1 MTIKNY
7 DEWIETNHNPNLLYI
22 FDHPSRILI
31 IGDSGSGKT
40 NVSLNLLKHQ
50 QPIIDKICLY
60 VKDLFKSKYKLL
72 FKRREKVGSKEPKN
86 PKALTDYSQTFDD
99 VNENLEAYNPIKK
112 RKVFN
117 IWWYDS
123 RYGS

>member
-72 FKRREKVGSKEPKN
+72 FKRREKVGIKEPKN
-86 PKALTDYSQTFDD
+86 PKALTHYSQTFDD
-99 VNENLEAYNPIKK
+99 VNENLEAYNPMKK

>member
-40 NVSLNLLKHQ
+40 NFSLNLLKHQ

-72 FKRREKVGSKEPKN
+72 FKRREKVGIKEPKN

-112 RKVFN
+112 RKVFSV
-117 IWWYDS
+117 WWYDS

>member
-1 MTIKNY
+1 M
-7 DEWIETNHNPNLLYI
+7 LYI

-117 IWWYDS
+117 I
-123 RYGS
+123 

>member
-1 MTIKNY
+1 M
-7 DEWIETNHNPNLLYI
+7 LYI

-50 QPIIDKICLY
+50 QPIIDKICLC

-72 FKRREKVGSKEPKN
+72 FKRREKVGIKEPNN

-117 IWWYDS
+117 I
-123 RYGS
+123 